1 MQWRLNESTR
11 AYVEETMRETAA
23 LQARLAALEAAARA
37 VAWFFLQR
45 EADGTTSCLSC
56 HGINDHINDCPVG
69 ALAALLEEGR

>member
-1 MQWRLNESTR
+1 
-11 AYVEETMRETAA
+11 MREHRNEIGA
-23 LQARLAALEAAARA
+23 LEARLAALEAAARA